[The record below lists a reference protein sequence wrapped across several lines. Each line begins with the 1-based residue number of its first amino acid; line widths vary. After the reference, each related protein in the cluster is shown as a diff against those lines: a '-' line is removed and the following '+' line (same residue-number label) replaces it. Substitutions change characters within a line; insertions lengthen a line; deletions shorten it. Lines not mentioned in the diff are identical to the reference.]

1 LQVITD
7 YLIIS
12 EELAITATIAT
23 LLIKM
28 KIYQNKDFKNLT
40 IEIEGIVYHEEWLPI
55 KDYEELYEI
64 SSFGRIKS
72 LKKEWYNG
80 GYKDTTI
87 MYLHKHR
94 KDYIGVKL
102 RNNGLRKGFLVHRLV
117 ALHFIPNPEN
127 LPEVNHKDFDPSNNM
142 FLNLEWGTR
151 LYNIQYSAKAGRI
164 TGWTGEESPR
174 AKHTNESILKIRE
187 LYASGQYTQDE
198 IALMFGVKRHNI
210 AKIVLRQRW
219 AHI

>member
-1 LQVITD
+1 
-7 YLIIS
+7 
-12 EELAITATIAT
+12 
-23 LLIKM
+23 M
-28 KIYQNKDFKNLT
+28 KIYQNKDLKSL
-40 IEIEGIVYHEEWLPI
+40 IISVEGIIYHEIWTRI
-55 KDYEELYEI
+55 KDYEELYEV

-72 LKKEWYNG
+72 LKKRWSN
-80 GYKDTTI
+80 GYKDETI
-87 MYLHKHR
+87 MSLFKMP
-94 KDYIGVKL
+94 KDYLGIKL
-102 RNNGLRKGFLVHRLV
+102 RNEGVKKGFTAHRLV

-127 LPEVNHKDFDPSNNM
+127 LPEVNHKDFDPSNNV

-164 TGWTGEESPR
+164 TGWTGEKSPR

-198 IALMFGVKRHNI
+198 IASMFGVKRHNI
-210 AKIVLRQRW
+210 SKIVLRQRW